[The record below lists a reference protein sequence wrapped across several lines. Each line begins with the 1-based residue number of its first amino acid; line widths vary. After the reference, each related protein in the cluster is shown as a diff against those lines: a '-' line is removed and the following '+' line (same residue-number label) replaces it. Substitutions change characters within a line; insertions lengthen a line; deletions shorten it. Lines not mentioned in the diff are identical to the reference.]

1 MRAVSDQMPR
11 FPDETLARLE
21 DAKLIQ
27 IETKRRSGRPRLT
40 IIWVVV
46 EGGEVFV
53 RSVRGKSG
61 RWYQAAVRDGEA
73 VVHVDG
79 SAVPVTVHEA
89 ADDDSVRRCTEALT
103 QKYRT
108 SRASLASMVR
118 DDILDTTLRIEPA

>member
-1 MRAVSDQMPR
+1 MPR
-11 FPDETLARLE
+11 FQDDVLAQL
-21 DAKLIQ
+21 DHAKLIE
-27 IETKRRSGRPRLT
+27 IETKRRSGGPRMT

-53 RSVRGKSG
+53 RSVRGKTG
-61 RWYQAAVRDGEA
+61 RWYQAALRDGEA

-79 SAVPVTVHEA
+79 SAMPVTVHA
-89 ADDDSVRRCTEALT
+89 ALDDDSVRRCTEALT